1 MPTPTWDRLPA
12 ARRDA
17 IVAAAEAEFAEKGFS
32 RGSLNVI
39 AREAGVA
46 KGSLFQYFDGKL
58 DLFAH
63 LSELASVRIGAA
75 MAKHN
80 APLPWTEDYFGS
92 LESSLVAW
100 IGHFRDHPV
109 DLALTAAVNLE
120 LDTETRVAVR
130 DVVNRHYLPAL
141 DRMIDRGID
150 AGAIRR
156 DADRDALLALLLL
169 VLPHLAL
176 AANMPGLDPILGLH
190 DDPDG
195 GVARIVSVISSA
207 FGTDD

>member
-46 KGSLFQYFDGKL
+46 KGSLFQYFTDKL
-58 DLFAH
+58 DLFAY
-63 LSELASVRIGAA
+63 LSELASSRIEAA

-80 APLPWTEDYFGS
+80 APLPWTDDYFAA
-92 LESSLVAW
+92 LAESLVAW
-100 IGHFRDHPV
+100 VEHFRDHPA

-120 LDTETRVAVR
+120 IDTDIRVTVR
-130 DVVNRHYLPAL
+130 DVVHRHYLPAL
-141 DRMIDRGID
+141 DRLVELGVE
-150 AGAIRR
+150 AGAIRA
-156 DADRDALLALLLL
+156 DADREALVALLLL

-176 AANMPGLDPILGLH
+176 AANMPGLDPVLGLH
-190 DDPDG
+190 DDPEA
-195 GVARIVSVISSA
+195 GVARLVALVRGA
-207 FGTDD
+207 VGT